1 MDCPRI
7 FSFIS
12 PMPLQCLAQ
21 SQEEHSPFTGNYS
34 ALQHNSNTLGYSF
47 NLWEMK
53 KSAKAR
59 ESLLLPEI

>member
-1 MDCPRI
+1 
-7 FSFIS
+7 
-12 PMPLQCLAQ
+12 MPLQCLAQ